1 MMIVSSGRFDFK
13 GFKTSNRGLLKMKKW
28 MVASKR
34 ADFDAIAQKYNID
47 KVIARIIRN
56 RDIISDEDINLFLN
70 GKLSDLHDPHLMKDL
85 DKAAGII
92 KEAIESNVKI
102 MVMGDFDVD
111 GVCATFILKKGLKA
125 LGADVDND
133 IPDRVKEGYGIN
145 DNMVRK
151 AHEDGIGLIITCD
164 NGIAAAGQVALA
176 NSLGI
181 KVIVTDHHEVPYEI
195 KNDKKE
201 YILPDACAVVDP
213 KREDCAYPFKSI
225 CGAVVAYKLMLTLL
239 NDVQKDVLDEMLPF
253 AALATVCDIMELKD
267 ENRIIVK
274 YGLEAMSETAN
285 TGLRALLAVCELN
298 GKKIGTYHAGLIIGP
313 CINSTGRLES
323 AKRALDLFECAD
335 YDDAVVIAGELREL
349 NISRKSMT
357 EDGTAKAL
365 EIIDNSG
372 IKNDRVLVVFVEGV
386 HESLAGII
394 AGRVR
399 GKYNRPSFV
408 ITRGEEG
415 VKGSGRSIE
424 SYDMYAALNEVKDLF
439 TRFGGHKMA
448 AGISLENADKVD
460 ELRRRLNDNCT
471 LTEDDL
477 TEKIHIDVPMPLSY
491 ISESLIDS
499 FNVLEPFGTG
509 NPKPVFAT
517 TNISLISYDKVGKNR
532 IIGKFGIRDESGRRY
547 DMVYFGDLDEFDEFL
562 INKTDEK
569 VIERLKMRSVK
580 PGEVTID
587 IVYYPD
593 INEYRGNRNIQIV
606 MEQYR

>member
-1 MMIVSSGRFDFK
+1 
-13 GFKTSNRGLLKMKKW
+13 MKKW

-70 GKLSDLHDPHLMKDL
+70 GRMCDLHDPHLMKDL
-85 DKAAGII
+85 DKAVCLI
-92 KEAIESNVKI
+92 KDAIDAKVKI
-102 MVMGDFDVD
+102 RVMGDFDVD
-111 GVCATFILKKGLKA
+111 GVCATFILKRGLSA
-125 LGADVDND
+125 LGAYVDND

-145 DNMVRK
+145 DNMVNK
-151 AHEDGIGLIITCD
+151 AHDDGVGLIITCD

-195 KNDKKE
+195 INDKKE
-201 YILPDACAVVDP
+201 YILPPACAVVDP
-213 KREDCAYPFKSI
+213 KREDCGYPFKSI
-225 CGAVVAYKLMLTLL
+225 CGAVVAYKLMLSILDET
-239 NDVQKDVLDEMLPF
+239 QKAVLDEMLPF

-274 YGLEAMSETAN
+274 YGLKAMPETTNA
-285 TGLRALLAVCELN
+285 GLKALLTVCELT
-298 GKKIGTYHAGLIIGP
+298 GKELGTYHAGFILGP
-313 CINSTGRLES
+313 CINSTGRLEN
-323 AKRALDLFECAD
+323 AKRALDLFDSSD
-335 YDDAVVIAGELREL
+335 YDDAVVIARELREL

-357 EDGTAKAL
+357 EEGAKKAL
-365 EIIDNSG
+365 EIIENSG
-372 IKNDRVLVVFVEGV
+372 IKNDRVIVVFAEDV

-394 AGRVR
+394 AGRIR
-399 GKYNRPSFV
+399 ERYNRPSFV

-448 AGISLENADKVD
+448 AGISLESVEKID
-460 ELRRRLNDNCT
+460 EMRRRLNENCT

-477 TEKIHIDVPMPLSY
+477 TEKVHIDVPMPLSY
-491 ISESLIDS
+491 ISEELINS

-509 NPKPVFAT
+509 NTKPVFAT
-517 TNISLISYDKVGKNR
+517 TNISLISYDKLGKNR
-532 IIGKFGIRDESGRRY
+532 VIGKFRIQDETGKKY
-547 DMVYFGDLDEFDEFL
+547 EMVYFGDLNDLESFL
-562 INKTDEK
+562 IDKTDEN
-569 VIERLKMRSVK
+569 VFERLKKGSVS
-580 PGEVTID
+580 PGEVMID

-593 INEYRGNRNIQIV
+593 INEYRGNRNIQII

>member
-1 MMIVSSGRFDFK
+1 
-13 GFKTSNRGLLKMKKW
+13 MKKW

-70 GKLSDLHDPHLMKDL
+70 GRMCDLHDPHLMKDL
-85 DKAAGII
+85 DKAVCLI
-92 KEAIESNVKI
+92 KDAIDAKVKI
-102 MVMGDFDVD
+102 RVMGDFDVD
-111 GVCATFILKKGLKA
+111 GVCATFILKRGLSA

-145 DNMVRK
+145 DNMVNK
-151 AHEDGIGLIITCD
+151 AHDDGVGLIITCD

-195 KNDKKE
+195 INDKKE
-201 YILPDACAVVDP
+201 YILPPACAVVDP
-213 KREDCAYPFKSI
+213 KREDCGYPFKSI
-225 CGAVVAYKLMLTLL
+225 CGAVVAYKLMLSILDET
-239 NDVQKDVLDEMLPF
+239 QKAVLDEMLPF

-274 YGLEAMSETAN
+274 YGLKAMPETTNA
-285 TGLRALLAVCELN
+285 GLKALLTVCELT
-298 GKKIGTYHAGLIIGP
+298 GKELGTYHAGFILGP
-313 CINSTGRLES
+313 CINSTGRLEN
-323 AKRALDLFECAD
+323 AKRALDLFDSSD
-335 YDDAVVIAGELREL
+335 YDDAVVIARELREL

-357 EDGTAKAL
+357 EEGAKKAL
-365 EIIDNSG
+365 EIIENSG
-372 IKNDRVLVVFVEGV
+372 IKNDRVIVVFAEDV

-394 AGRVR
+394 AGRIR
-399 GKYNRPSFV
+399 ERYNRPSFV

-448 AGISLENADKVD
+448 AGISLESVEKID
-460 ELRRRLNDNCT
+460 EMRRRLNENCT

-477 TEKIHIDVPMPLSY
+477 TEKVHIDVPMPLSY
-491 ISESLIDS
+491 ISEELINS

-517 TNISLISYDKVGKNR
+517 TNISLISYDKLGKNKV
-532 IIGKFGIRDESGRRY
+532 IGKFRIQDETGKKY
-547 DMVYFGDLDEFDEFL
+547 EMVYFGDLNDLESFL
-562 INKTDEK
+562 IDKTDEN
-569 VIERLKMRSVK
+569 VFERLKKGSVS
-580 PGEVTID
+580 PGEVMID

-593 INEYRGNRNIQIV
+593 INEYRGNRNIQII

>member
-1 MMIVSSGRFDFK
+1 
-13 GFKTSNRGLLKMKKW
+13 MKKW
-28 MVASKR
+28 MVTSKR

-56 RDIISDEDINLFLN
+56 RDIISDEDMALFLN
-70 GKLSDLHDPHLMKDL
+70 GKMSDIHDPHLMKDL
-85 DKAAGII
+85 DKAAGIV
-92 KEAIESNVKI
+92 KEAINGNTKI
-102 MVMGDFDVD
+102 RVMGDFDVD

-145 DNMVRK
+145 DSMVQK
-151 AHEDGIGLIITCD
+151 AHDDGVGLIITCD

-176 NSLGI
+176 GSLGI

-195 KNDKKE
+195 VNDKKE

-213 KREDCAYPFKSI
+213 KREDCTYPFKSI
-225 CGAVVAYKLMLTLL
+225 CGAVVAYKLMLVMLDDTH
-239 NDVQKDVLDEMLPF
+239 KDVLDELLPF

-274 YGLEAMSETAN
+274 YGLEAMNATAN
-285 TGLRALLAVCELN
+285 VGLKALLDVCGLT
-298 GKKIGTYHAGLIIGP
+298 GKNLGAYHAGFILGP

-323 AKRALDLFECAD
+323 AKRALDLFESVN
-335 YDDAVVIAGELREL
+335 YDDAVIIAGELREL

-357 EDGTAKAL
+357 EEGTARAL
-365 EIIDNSG
+365 KIIENSEIR
-372 IKNDRVLVVFVEGV
+372 NDRVLVVFVEDV

-394 AGRVR
+394 AGRIR
-399 GKYNRPSFV
+399 ERYNRPSFV

-424 SYDMYAALNEVKDLF
+424 SYDMYAALTEVKDLF
-439 TRFGGHKMA
+439 TRFGGHRMA
-448 AGISLENADKVD
+448 AGVSLENAEKID
-460 ELRRRLNDNCT
+460 EMRQRLNDNCS
-471 LTEDDL
+471 LSEDDL

-491 ISESLIDS
+491 ISERLISS
-499 FNVLEPFGTG
+499 FSILEPFGTG

-517 TNISLISYDKVGKNR
+517 KNISLISYDKMGKNR
-532 IIGKFGIRDESGRRY
+532 VIGKFRILDESGKGY

-562 INKTDEK
+562 IKKADEN
-569 VIERLKMRSVK
+569 ILDRLKKRSVK

-593 INEYRGNRNIQIV
+593 FNEYKGNRTIQII

>member
-1 MMIVSSGRFDFK
+1 
-13 GFKTSNRGLLKMKKW
+13 MKKW

-56 RDIISDEDINLFLN
+56 RDIISDEDINLLLY
-70 GKLSDLHDPHLMKDL
+70 GRMCDLHDPHLMKDL
-85 DKAAGII
+85 DKAVCLI
-92 KEAIESNVKI
+92 KDAIDAKVKI
-102 MVMGDFDVD
+102 RVMGDFDVD
-111 GVCATFILKKGLKA
+111 GVCATFILKRGLSA

-145 DNMVRK
+145 DNMVNK
-151 AHEDGIGLIITCD
+151 AHDDGVGLIITCD

-195 KNDKKE
+195 INDKKE
-201 YILPDACAVVDP
+201 YILPPACAVVDP
-213 KREDCAYPFKSI
+213 KREDCGYPFKSI
-225 CGAVVAYKLMLTLL
+225 CGAVVAYKLMLSILDET
-239 NDVQKDVLDEMLPF
+239 QKAVLDEMLPF

-274 YGLEAMSETAN
+274 YGLKAMPETTNA
-285 TGLRALLAVCELN
+285 GLKALLTVCELT
-298 GKKIGTYHAGLIIGP
+298 GKELGTYHAGFILGP
-313 CINSTGRLES
+313 CINSTGRLEN
-323 AKRALDLFECAD
+323 AKRALDLFDSSD
-335 YDDAVVIAGELREL
+335 YDDAVVIARELREL

-357 EDGTAKAL
+357 EEGAKKAL
-365 EIIDNSG
+365 EIIENSG
-372 IKNDRVLVVFVEGV
+372 IKNDRVIVVFAEDV

-394 AGRVR
+394 AGRIR
-399 GKYNRPSFV
+399 ERYNRPSFV

-448 AGISLENADKVD
+448 AGISLESVEKID
-460 ELRRRLNDNCT
+460 EMRRRLNENCT

-477 TEKIHIDVPMPLSY
+477 TEKVHIDVPMPLSY
-491 ISESLIDS
+491 ISEELINS

-517 TNISLISYDKVGKNR
+517 TNISLISYDKLGKNR
-532 IIGKFGIRDESGRRY
+532 VIGKFRIQDETGKKY
-547 DMVYFGDLDEFDEFL
+547 EMVYFGDLNDLESFL
-562 INKTDEK
+562 IDKTDEN
-569 VIERLKMRSVK
+569 VFERLKKGSVS
-580 PGEVTID
+580 PGEVMID

-593 INEYRGNRNIQIV
+593 INEYRGNRNIQII

>member
-1 MMIVSSGRFDFK
+1 
-13 GFKTSNRGLLKMKKW
+13 MKKW

-70 GKLSDLHDPHLMKDL
+70 GRMCDLHDPHLMKDL
-85 DKAAGII
+85 DKAVCLI
-92 KEAIESNVKI
+92 KDAIDAKVKI
-102 MVMGDFDVD
+102 RVMGDFDVD
-111 GVCATFILKKGLKA
+111 GVCATFILKRGLSA

-145 DNMVRK
+145 DNMVNK
-151 AHEDGIGLIITCD
+151 AHDDGVGLIITCD

-195 KNDKKE
+195 INNKKE
-201 YILPDACAVVDP
+201 YILPPACAVVDP
-213 KREDCAYPFKSI
+213 KREDCGYPFKSI
-225 CGAVVAYKLMLTLL
+225 CGAVVAYKLMLSILDET
-239 NDVQKDVLDEMLPF
+239 QKAVLDEMLPF

-274 YGLEAMSETAN
+274 YGLKAMPETTNA
-285 TGLRALLAVCELN
+285 GLKALLTVCELT
-298 GKKIGTYHAGLIIGP
+298 GKELGTYHAGFILGP
-313 CINSTGRLES
+313 CINSTGRLEN
-323 AKRALDLFECAD
+323 AKRALDLFDSSD
-335 YDDAVVIAGELREL
+335 YDDAVVIARELREL

-357 EDGTAKAL
+357 EEGAKKAL
-365 EIIDNSG
+365 EIIENSG
-372 IKNDRVLVVFVEGV
+372 IKNDRVIVVFAEDV

-394 AGRVR
+394 SGRIR
-399 GKYNRPSFV
+399 ERYNRPSFV

-448 AGISLENADKVD
+448 AGISLESVEKID
-460 ELRRRLNDNCT
+460 EMRRRLNENCT

-477 TEKIHIDVPMPLSY
+477 TEKVHIDVPMPLSY
-491 ISESLIDS
+491 ISEELINS

-517 TNISLISYDKVGKNR
+517 TNISLISYDKLGKNR
-532 IIGKFGIRDESGRRY
+532 VIGKFRIQDETGKKY
-547 DMVYFGDLDEFDEFL
+547 EMVYFGDLNDLESFL
-562 INKTDEK
+562 IDKTDEN
-569 VIERLKMRSVK
+569 VFERLKKGSVS
-580 PGEVTID
+580 PGEVMID

-593 INEYRGNRNIQIV
+593 INEYRGNRNIQII

>member
-1 MMIVSSGRFDFK
+1 MIFSSGRFDYK
-13 GFKTSNRGLLKMKKW
+13 GYFPVRGSAKRMKKW
-28 MVASKR
+28 MVASKK

-56 RDIISDEDINLFLN
+56 RDIISDEDIDLFLN

-85 DKAAGII
+85 DKAADII
-92 KEAIESNVKI
+92 KDAIDSGVKI
-102 MVMGDFDVD
+102 RVMGDFDVD
-111 GVCATFILKKGLKA
+111 GVCATFILKRGLRA

-145 DNMVRK
+145 DNMVSK
-151 AHEDGIGLIITCD
+151 AHDDGIGLIITCD

-195 KNDKKE
+195 KDDKKE

-213 KREDCAYPFKSI
+213 KREDCPYPFKSI
-225 CGAVVAYKLMLTLL
+225 CGAVVAYKLMLSMLDET
-239 NDVQKDVLDEMLPF
+239 QKVVLDEMLPF

-274 YGLEAMSETAN
+274 YGLDAMAETTN
-285 TGLRALLAVCELN
+285 VGLRALLAVCELTGN
-298 GKKIGTYHAGLIIGP
+298 SLGTYHAGFIIGP
-313 CINSTGRLES
+313 CINSTGRLDS
-323 AKRALDLFECAD
+323 AGRALDLFESKN
-335 YDDAVVIAGELREL
+335 YDDAVVIARELREL

-357 EDGTAKAL
+357 EDGTAKVL
-365 EIIDNSG
+365 DIVENTD
-372 IKNDRVLVVFVEGV
+372 IKNDRVIVVLAEEI

-399 GKYNRPSFV
+399 EKYNRPSFV
-408 ITRGEEG
+408 ITKGEEG
-415 VKGSGRSIE
+415 YKGSGRSIE
-424 SYDMYAALNEVKDLF
+424 SYDMYASLNEVKNLF

-448 AGISLENADKVD
+448 AGISLESADKVD

-491 ISESLIDS
+491 ISEHLIDS
-499 FNVLEPFGTG
+499 LSILEPFGTG
-509 NPKPVFAT
+509 NPKPIFAT
-517 TNISLISYDKVGKNR
+517 RNISLISYDKVGKNR
-532 IIGKFGIRDESGRRY
+532 IIGKFGIRDESGKRY
-547 DMVYFGDLDEFDEFL
+547 DMVYFGDLDEFDSFL
-562 INKTDEK
+562 VDKTDENM
-569 VIERLKMRSVK
+569 IERLNNRAVK

-587 IVYYPD
+587 IVYYPG
-593 INEYRGNRNIQIV
+593 INEYRGIKSIQIV
-606 MEQYR
+606 VEQYK